1 MKIGLLFGS
10 FDPFHIGHLSMITSA
25 LNSKQVEAVRVVVVY
40 QNPWK
45 EKCSARFTDRFD
57 LTLEGCKGLFKHVTV
72 TSIEGVLANIL
83 HRPPYTF
90 EVLEHIKSSNPEDE
104 FCIITSDETFSEIEN
119 WKEGKKILKEND
131 FLIVHREGFAQNF
144 YKPIECKSYTFIKSE
159 FNLEVSSTK
168 IRNMLF
174 RKINPVPFISAD
186 QYYYIQWNYLYEKL

>member
-25 LNSKQVEAVRVVVVY
+25 LNSKQVESVMVIVAY
-40 QNPWK
+40 KNPWK
-45 EKCSARFTDRFD
+45 EGYSAGFNNRFN
-57 LTLEGCKGLFKHVTV
+57 LTLEGCKGLFKDVTV
-72 TSIEGVLANIL
+72 TAIEGRLANTL

-90 EVLEHIKSSNPEDE
+90 EVLEHIKSLEPENE
-104 FCIITSDETFSEIEN
+104 FYIITSDETFSEIEN
-119 WKEGKKILKEND
+119 WYHGKRLLEENN
-131 FLIVHREGFAQNF
+131 FLLIHREGFIQNF
-144 YKPIECKSYTFIKSE
+144 HKSIKCKSCTYIKSE

-168 IRNMLF
+168 IRDMLS

>member
-10 FDPFHIGHLSMITSA
+10 FDPFHIGHLSMITSV
-25 LNSKQVEAVRVVVVY
+25 LNSKQVEAIRVVVAY

-119 WKEGKKILKEND
+119 WKEGKKIL
-131 FLIVHREGFAQNF
+131 
-144 YKPIECKSYTFIKSE
+144 
-159 FNLEVSSTK
+159 NLEVSSTK
-168 IRNMLF
+168 IRNMLS